1 MSRRPTRRPTR
12 SAAVVNETKVPINLR
27 ALKKHKARFLK
38 FFPEAFADERYIAWE
53 RTYKWKAH
61 ELFMEHLSKNKFQA
75 LLRAGEFSEIAN
87 RALQVEEKT
96 NFIFSFQKMALRD
109 GVRSSRGA
117 QLFAE
122 GLYTLLYTKAP
133 LRERFAQWIVALSE
147 MPVRQ
152 SRILSW
158 PVATFFPFIAQ
169 PQNFIILKPTA
180 MKAAALA
187 LDFNLDY
194 NASVNFTTYDSLLTF
209 SGLVSNAIADLQP
222 KDFHDIQSFLWTIGS
237 AEYERLE
244 EELKEEGLW

>member
-1 MSRRPTRRPTR
+1 LSRSPAKPNVPTKQKK
-12 SAAVVNETKVPINLR
+12 AQINLG

-38 FFPEAFADERYIAWE
+38 FFPEGFADERYIAWE

-61 ELFMEHLSKNKFQA
+61 ELFMEHLSKSKCQA
-75 LLRAGEFSEIAN
+75 LLRSGAYSEIAN
-87 RALQVEEKT
+87 RALQVEGKT

-109 GVRSSRGA
+109 GVRSPRGA

-122 GLYTLLYTKAP
+122 GLFALLYTKAP
-133 LRERFAQWIVALSE
+133 LRERFAQWIVNLSE

-169 PQNFIILKPTA
+169 PKNFIILKPTA

-187 LDFNLDY
+187 LDFDLDY
-194 NASVNFTTYDSLLTF
+194 TASVNFTTYDSLLTF
-209 SGLVSNAIADLQP
+209 AGLVSNAIADLRP

>member
-1 MSRRPTRRPTR
+1 
-12 SAAVVNETKVPINLR
+12 
-27 ALKKHKARFLK
+27 
-38 FFPEAFADERYIAWE
+38 
-53 RTYKWKAH
+53 
-61 ELFMEHLSKNKFQA
+61 
-75 LLRAGEFSEIAN
+75 
-87 RALQVEEKT
+87 
-96 NFIFSFQKMALRD
+96 MALRD
-109 GVRSSRGA
+109 GVRSLRGA

-122 GLYTLLYTKAP
+122 GLFALLYTKAP
-133 LRERFAQWIVALSE
+133 LRERFAQWIVNLSE

-169 PQNFIILKPTA
+169 PKNFIILKPTA

-187 LDFNLDY
+187 LDFDLDY
-194 NASVNFTTYDSLLTF
+194 TASVNFTTYDSLLTF
-209 SGLVSNAIADLQP
+209 AGLVSNAIADLRP